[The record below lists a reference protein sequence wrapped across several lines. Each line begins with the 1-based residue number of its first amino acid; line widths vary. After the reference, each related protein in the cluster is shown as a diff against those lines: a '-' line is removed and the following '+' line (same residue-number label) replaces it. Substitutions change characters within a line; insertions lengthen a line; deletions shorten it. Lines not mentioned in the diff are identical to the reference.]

1 MARFNTVE
9 DLISHALF
17 RSGEFTAGALA
28 DGDFYNGTD
37 GGPVLGYINDC
48 VEGLILGGF
57 LGLQGEN
64 GMPLPAVDWWWAR
77 KQPPGVLTLNPAIT
91 TGTVSAVQGQSTITF
106 SSLLSVGS
114 AIVGTFIVGSGI
126 VGGPVD
132 LTGYRIRIG
141 DSRVVPRI
149 ISTSTNAANTAT
161 TAELDAPWPDAT
173 ISASPYVAAQ
183 LEYDLADDFVRFT
196 GEPTL
201 SADPWSCPVMDVSTM
216 EDQWPISMLQGGVP
230 QAAALITP
238 SKIRLS
244 HYVTTLTRVEYNY
257 VYLPDRFV
265 FPDTD
270 PAQDLILPPV
280 YRRILPVGAAYYVNY
295 DKADN
300 KAGDMMGEAK
310 AIYRTMVSEHNRHQ
324 RKMSQGFG
332 RINYRL
338 GQVRGLPGQG
348 PLRTASGLII
358 GP

>member
-1 MARFNTVE
+1 MARFVTVE
-9 DLISHALF
+9 DLIAHALF
-17 RSGEFTAGALA
+17 RAGEFTAGALA
-28 DGDFYNGTD
+28 DGDFYNGTN

-48 VEGLILGGF
+48 VEGLLLGGF
-57 LGLQGEN
+57 LGLTGEN

-77 KQPPGVLTLNPAIT
+77 KQPPGVLSLEAALT

-106 SSLLSVGS
+106 STLLSQGT

-132 LTGYRIRIG
+132 LTGWRIRIG
-141 DSRVVPRI
+141 DSRVFPRI
-149 ISTSTNAANTAT
+149 ISTSTNAAGTAT
-161 TAELDAPWPDAT
+161 TAELDAPWPDDT
-173 ISASPYVAAQ
+173 ISGSPYVAAKM
-183 LEYDLADDFVRFT
+183 EYDLADDFLRFT

-216 EDQWPISMLQGGVP
+216 EDQWPISMTQGGTP
-230 QAAALITP
+230 RAAGLITP
-238 SKIRLS
+238 TRIRIS
-244 HYVTTLTRVEYNY
+244 HYVTTPTRVEYNY
-257 VYLPDRFV
+257 IGLPDRFV

-270 PAQDLILPPV
+270 PAQDLILPPH
-280 YRRILPVGAAYYVNY
+280 YRRIMAVGAAYYVLL
-295 DKADN
+295 DKSDN
-300 KAGDMMGEAK
+300 KAGDIMGEAK
-310 AIYRTMVSEHNRHQ
+310 ALYRAMVSEHNRHQ
-324 RKMSQGFG
+324 RKMSSGFG